1 MGRNL
6 KFLFLVL
13 FTSLVYCQTPRVE
26 YHLEDFQISEY
37 EKYSFRKKIPV
48 EIQAQ
53 VLTALSYY
61 PQLKDTR
68 IKFRF
73 KKRKT
78 PLTSRPRIMHV
89 FLPKKWRTYVITLS
103 TKTTESFD
111 PILFSRLPYN
121 AQIGVLGHEIA
132 HILEYRAQSSFQLI
146 GLGFKIGNPSFVDRF
161 EFETDARAIANGLGY
176 QLLDWSIFVRKALG
190 IVEWKG
196 ASEELESGNVPEANQ
211 RYMNPQTIR
220 KYMAKDPRYNSN

>member
-1 MGRNL
+1 M
-6 KFLFLVL
+6 FLVL
-13 FTSLVYCQTPRVE
+13 FTSLVYCQTPQVE
-26 YHLEDFQISEY
+26 FHPEDFQISEY

-211 RYMNPQTIR
+211 RYMNPETIK
-220 KYMAKDPRYNSN
+220 KYVAQNPLYSTN